1 MCLSVQGRV
10 VEVRDDGK
18 FAVVDFGGVTKDVNV
33 EFVAVCL
40 GDNVLVHAGFAIEV
54 ISEDDFLR
62 NGKLIEELGSG

>member
-1 MCLSVQGRV
+1 MCLSVQGKV

-33 EFVAVCL
+33 ELVSVVR

-62 NGKLIEELGSG
+62 NGKLIEEISSG